1 MNQGKI
7 KQGEHVFVA
16 GRTGSGKTFMV
27 KKYLENSKL
36 PVYVLDIKKTLKWVK
51 GTDVLYTE
59 KLSEALASKR
69 RKIIYQPRWE
79 EMEEEYYDEFFKNVY
94 EKGDR
99 TLWID
104 ELMGVGTAVRFPKYY
119 KACLT
124 RGRELG
130 ISVWSCTQRPA
141 TIPIISMSEATHF
154 FIFNLSMKKDRER
167 IVEIAGHS
175 NFLKTPGKY
184 IFWYF
189 DAMKEAAPVRA
200 KLTERGEAGG

>member
-16 GRTGSGKTFMV
+16 GRTGSGKTFLV

-104 ELMGVGTAVRFPKYY
+104 GLMGVGTAVRFPKYY

-200 KLTERGEAGG
+200 KLTERREAGG